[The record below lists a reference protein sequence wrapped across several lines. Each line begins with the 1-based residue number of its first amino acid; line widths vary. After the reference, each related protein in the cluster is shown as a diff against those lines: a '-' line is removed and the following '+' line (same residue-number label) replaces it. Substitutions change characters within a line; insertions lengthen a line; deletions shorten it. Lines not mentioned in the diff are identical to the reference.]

1 MGPGVRSLFS
11 PAQTRERTV
20 GGAFEFSK
28 VCPRFRCRHP
38 FRTKSVAARP
48 LEPRP
53 RSDATLIR
61 VEADNG
67 LTGIGAAFGAPPIV
81 EAIVEH
87 ELPAECAGENPM
99 FSERI

>member
-1 MGPGVRSLFS
+1 VLVGRRHAGAPQGELHTQNPEPIPLSLRS
-11 PAQTRERTV
+11 
-20 GGAFEFSK
+20 
-28 VCPRFRCRHP
+28 
-38 FRTKSVAARP
+38 
-48 LEPRP
+48 
-53 RSDATLIR
+53 R

>member
-1 MGPGVRSLFS
+1 MSSPVPG
-11 PAQTRERTV
+11 E
-20 GGAFEFSK
+20 
-28 VCPRFRCRHP
+28 
-38 FRTKSVAARP
+38 SVTAPP

-61 VEADNG
+61 VEVDNG
-67 LTGIGAAFGAPPIV
+67 FTSVGAALGAPPIV